1 MVIQKILATI
11 SAIPEIM
18 KNLPEAL
25 TIIKKI
31 GAILKGWYYKIFNKN
46 EQLARKRLAI
56 CNKCYSKEHIEVLGD
71 ICKEC
76 GCILDA
82 KVRVKDE
89 YCELSKWY
97 KL

>member
-1 MVIQKILATI
+1 MSCWKMV
-11 SAIPEIM
+11 
-18 KNLPEAL
+18 
-25 TIIKKI
+25 KKLI
-31 GAILKGWYYKIFNKN
+31 NVIVGWYCKIFNKN

-56 CNKCYSKEHIEVLGD
+56 CNKCHSKEHIEVIGD

-82 KVRVKDE
+82 KARVKDE